1 MSFLSNLFGF
11 VRDDT
16 DEEDEDLEEL
26 EDEDEDEDEDASSV
40 LGHLFEGMP
49 LDVITSD
56 NQLALSGKLTSRKE
70 GMLTLERLP
79 GWLSFEVMPEGEE
92 VSVRGYNSRME
103 QFNMTAKLQD
113 SSRVLCKLTDLQAST
128 VENQRLSFRIPT
140 NTPAWLY
147 RREDEKCL
155 RAENCTLVDVSTG
168 GCCIE
173 SDYVHEEEEV
183 LRIKIKLEDYQPM
196 LFLGQII
203 RASTHNGGQYRYG
216 ILFAQPRED
225 ELTSLTRTLY
235 NIQVGN
241 RREWTRSEE
250 GYWH

>member
-1 MSFLSNLFGF
+1 MSFLSNLLGF
-11 VRDDT
+11 VKDNS

-70 GMLTLERLP
+70 GILTLERLP
-79 GWLSFEVMPEGEE
+79 GWLAFELIPVGAP

-103 QFNMTAKLQD
+103 QFNLTATVEE
-113 SSRVLCKLTDLQAST
+113 SSRVLCRLTDVQASPI
-128 VENQRLSFRIPT
+128 ENQRLSFRIPM
-140 NTPAWLY
+140 NTTAWLY
-147 RREDEKCL
+147 RREDERCQ

-173 SDYVHEEEEV
+173 SEYVHEENEI
-183 LRIKIKLEDYQPM
+183 LRIKIKLDDYQPM
-196 LFLGQII
+196 QFLGQII
-203 RASTHNGGQYRYG
+203 RATTYGKQYRYG
-216 ILFAQPRED
+216 ILFAQLRED

-235 NIQVGN
+235 NIQIGN
-241 RREWTRSEE
+241 RRAWNQSKD
-250 GYWH
+250 GPWH